1 MREKLMK
8 LGLGSRLFVTSLL
21 VLRILLGGLF
31 LLSGLTKLASGTF
44 SAAGLLGKSVGPFT
58 SFYVGLAN
66 NTSVLPV
73 INYLVMWGEALIGI
87 ALILGLLVRFASFWG
102 IVQMILYY
110 TVTLPT
116 STGWISQQI
125 IYIAVFLILM
135 FSGIGYYL
143 GLDRFS
149 IKLEESKHPL
159 RLLFG

>member
-1 MREKLMK
+1 
-8 LGLGSRLFVTSLL
+8 LFVRTFLA
-21 VLRILLGGLF
+21 LRILLGGLF
-31 LLSGLTKLASGTF
+31 LVSGLTKLFSSTF
-44 SAAGLLGKSVGPFT
+44 SAAGFLGKSVGPFAD
-58 SFYVGLAN
+58 FYVGLSN
-66 NTSVLPV
+66 NTSLLPV
-73 INYLVMWGEALIGI
+73 INFLVMWGEMLIGV

-102 IVQMILYY
+102 IIQMILYY

-125 IYIAVFLILM
+125 IYITVFLTLM

-149 IKLEESKHPL
+149 LVLEESKHPL